1 MNMKKVLLAVALVL
15 VALVITNPDLT
26 AHKDALVARENAG
39 LVGMGLNATLMRGQ
53 VSQVVAR
60 RIGRDNYGLFS
71 LTTVRDTDAPP
82 TSAGASHKRAI
93 GIGILGG
100 VYLWRGV

>member
-1 MNMKKVLLAVALVL
+1 MKKALLATALVL
-15 VALVITNPDLT
+15 ITLFFTNPDLP
-26 AHKDALVARENAG
+26 AHRATLLARENAE
-39 LVGMGLNATLMRGQ
+39 LATMGLNVNLMRGQ

-60 RIGRDNYGLFS
+60 RIGRANYGLFS

-82 TSAGASHKRAI
+82 TSGSASPTRTI

-100 VYLWRGV
+100 VYLWSGV